1 MGALSSSAASL
12 RAAAAAAASILGGG
26 GAMVVM
32 GQKAGASMFSASTAA
47 SPPRMF
53 SASTDAFS
61 ISFCSS
67 FSWARSSAAAS
78 GSLTR
83 TSESHASNAARALA
97 ALAADFSSASATG
110 ESSAKPGERLCLWP
124 GVLSL
129 GRSEKKGSRAGVD
142 SELET

>member
-26 GAMVVM
+26 GAMVGM

-83 TSESHASNAARALA
+83 TSESHASASRALA

-129 GRSEKKGSRAGVD
+129 GRSEKKGSRAGVE